1 MDEGTHAV
9 IYKATMINET
19 VGIFKSACLKLFHRD
34 AMTPYNLE
42 TTAYAFLNYAGVEYY
57 IPEVYGV
64 GKRTRSGWG
73 IETDTNETEYFGII
87 MEWLE
92 GAEQLN
98 SQNITLDHAIT
109 LVRGL
114 LKIHDA
120 GVLHFDAFKRNILV
134 FPGSRRA
141 VWIDFSCAQTE
152 LILDFSFRDETYIN
166 GAVPIEF
173 VITPPPPPPIPSI
186 RPS

>member
-1 MDEGTHAV
+1 
-9 IYKATMINET
+9 MINERLD
-19 VGIFKSACLKLFHRD
+19 IFMSACLKLFYED

-42 TTAYAFLNYAGVEYY
+42 TTAYAFLKHAEVEYY

-73 IETDTNETEYFGII
+73 IDMDTSKTECYGIL

-92 GAEQLN
+92 GAEQMN
-98 SQNITLDHAIT
+98 SQNITIDHAIT
-109 LVRGL
+109 LTRGL
-114 LKIHDA
+114 SKIHDA
-120 GVLHFDAFKRNILV
+120 GVLHFDAFKRNMLV
-134 FPGSRRA
+134 IPGSRRA

-166 GAVPIEF
+166 GAVPIEYVMTSYLTF
-173 VITPPPPPPIPSI
+173 LI
-186 RPS
+186 